1 MFLRA
6 QDTKR
11 IRYMNNTGDRK
22 QVFFC
27 HFKDRLGLIQ
37 IMLFL
42 FREATTSS
50 TRKSEE
56 NMHLI

>member
-22 QVFFC
+22 QVFFAIL
-27 HFKDRLGLIQ
+27 RT
-37 IMLFL
+37 
-42 FREATTSS
+42 A
-50 TRKSEE
+50 
-56 NMHLI
+56 

>member
-11 IRYMNNTGDRK
+11 ICYMNNTGDRK
-22 QVFFC
+22 QVFC